1 MSIFLGAIGFIIALG
16 LLIAFHE
23 YSHYWVAKKCGV
35 RILKFSVGFGK
46 PLYRKTAGDDRTEY
60 VVGMLPLGGYV
71 KMLDEREGEVA
82 EEEAPR
88 SFNRQPLAARAAIVA
103 AGPAANL
110 LLAFVLFFIIA
121 VVGFHVVRPV
131 IGEVLPGS
139 PAMQA
144 GLVGNDQVVSVAGRP
159 VNSWKQALMT
169 ILDESLDQET
179 GVALEVVHQGEH
191 RRVMLGL
198 PPGDELLDIEVSLLE
213 RLGIRPWAPSLPA
226 AVGKMRPSGSA
237 ARSGLQQGDRVLAF
251 DGREIADWGAL
262 VAEVRAHPGRS
273 VPVSVERGGSVLSLS
288 LAIDAVAENGA
299 EVGQIGVAPQL
310 PEDALRRYRDFVRY
324 GPLEAVS
331 HAFSETVAMSWMT
344 LKFIARMVMGQVSF
358 NNISGP
364 LTIAEFAGT
373 SFLLGF
379 VAYLTTVALLSV
391 SIGILN
397 LLPIPVLDGGHLLYY
412 LIEWVK
418 GSPLSQKAELLGQ
431 KIGIAVIGLLILV
444 AIYNDLNRLF

>member
-1 MSIFLGAIGFIIALG
+1 MSFFLGAIGFIIALG

-23 YSHYWVAKKCGV
+23 YGHYWVAKKCGV

-46 PLYRKTAGDDRTEY
+46 PLYRKIAGDDRTEY
-60 VVGMLPLGGYV
+60 IVGMLPLGGYV
-71 KMLDEREGEVA
+71 KMLDEREGEVG
-82 EEEAPR
+82 EDEAPR

-121 VVGFHVVRPV
+121 IAGSHVVRPIV
-131 IGEVLPGS
+131 GEVLPGS

-144 GLVGNDQVVSVAGRP
+144 GLVENDQLVSVAGRP
-159 VNSWKQALMT
+159 VNGWKQALMT

-179 GVALEVVHQGEH
+179 GVALEVIHQGEP
-191 RRVMLGL
+191 RRVMLAL
-198 PPGDELLDIEVSLLE
+198 PPGDELLNIEVSLME

-226 AVGKMRPSGSA
+226 VIGTMQSSGAA
-237 ARSGLQQGDRVLAF
+237 ARSGLQDGDRIVTF
-251 DGREIADWGAL
+251 DGREVAGWGEL
-262 VAEVRAHPGRS
+262 VTEIRAHPGRV
-273 VPVSVERGGSVLSLS
+273 VPVSIERGGNVLSLS
-288 LAIDAVAENGA
+288 LAIDAVDENGA
-299 EVGQIGVAPQL
+299 EVGRLGVTPHL

-331 HAFSETVAMSWMT
+331 QAFSQTVEMSWMT

-379 VAYLTTVALLSV
+379 VAYLTTIALLSV

-397 LLPIPVLDGGHLLYY
+397 LLPIPILDGGHLLYY

-418 GSPLSQKAELLGQ
+418 GSPLSPKAEVIGQ

>member
-1 MSIFLGAIGFIIALG
+1 MSFFLGAIGFIIALG

-23 YSHYWVAKKCGV
+23 YGHYWVAKKCGV

-46 PLYRKTAGDDRTEY
+46 PLYRKIAGDDRTEY
-60 VVGMLPLGGYV
+60 IVGMLPLGGYV
-71 KMLDEREGEVA
+71 KMLDEREGEVG
-82 EEEAPR
+82 EDEAPR

-121 VVGFHVVRPV
+121 IAGSHVVRPIV
-131 IGEVLPGS
+131 GEVLPGS

-144 GLVGNDQVVSVAGRP
+144 GLVENDQLVSVAGRP
-159 VNSWKQALMT
+159 VNGWKQALMT

-179 GVALEVVHQGEH
+179 GVALEVIHQGEP
-191 RRVMLGL
+191 RRVMLAL
-198 PPGDELLDIEVSLLE
+198 PPGDELLNIEVSLME

-226 AVGKMRPSGSA
+226 VIGTMQSSGAA
-237 ARSGLQQGDRVLAF
+237 ARSGLQDGDRIVTF
-251 DGREIADWGAL
+251 DGREVAGWGAL
-262 VAEVRAHPGRS
+262 VKEIRAHPGRV
-273 VPVSVERGGSVLSLS
+273 VPVSIERGGTVLSLS
-288 LAIDAVAENGA
+288 LAIDAVDENGA
-299 EVGQIGVAPQL
+299 EVGRLGVTPHL

-331 HAFSETVAMSWMT
+331 QAFSQTVEMSWMT

-379 VAYLTTVALLSV
+379 VAYLTTIALLSV

-397 LLPIPVLDGGHLLYY
+397 LLPIPILDGGHLLYY

-418 GSPLSQKAELLGQ
+418 GSPLSPKAEVIGQ